1 MSINRI
7 KSIKKQ
13 TNNRFLNLYEAEALH
28 RNGKVSPYFIASRA
42 PEIENLK
49 INTKDSQPDGV
60 IIYAVHHDSQSE
72 KKKNKVVLIK
82 QFRYPINDYIYEFP
96 AGLVEIGEDMTAAAI
111 REMYEETGLKFEPL
125 TVSNAYSKPYYTTV
139 GMTDECCGMV
149 YGYCTGTPTNSH
161 QEAAE
166 DIQII
171 LADKEECKRILKEEK
186 VAIMCAY
193 MLMHFIHTSDN
204 DPLDFL
210 KEINI

>member
-1 MSINRI
+1 MDNNRI

-42 PEIENLK
+42 SQIEDLK
-49 INTKDSQPDGV
+49 ISTKENTPNGV
-60 IIYAVHHDSQSE
+60 VMYAVHGEQKD
-72 KKKNKVVLIK
+72 KVVLIR

-96 AGLVEIGEDMTAAAI
+96 AGLVEPDEKMEECAV
-111 REMYEETGLKFEPL
+111 REMYEETGLHFEPL
-125 TVSNAYSKPYYTTV
+125 SVSDAYTKPYFTTV
-139 GMTDECCGMV
+139 GMTDESCGMIF
-149 YGYCTGTPTNSH
+149 GYCNGTPTNSH
-161 QEAAE
+161 QEAGE

-193 MLMHFIHTSDN
+193 MLMHFIHTKDN
-204 DPLDFL
+204 DPLAFL
-210 KEINI
+210 REIN